1 MADYLYDGTFEGFL
15 CCVYAHYYNEKATG
29 IFQKEH
35 YVPNLINK
43 AYEVQTDATKAV
55 KVYDAIEGKISK
67 HDIKRVYRVFLSSI
81 EDKEVKLLDYIV
93 LGFKHGSK
101 IRLLHGKSPVFDVQ
115 QIERKVSFEVHR
127 LLGLIRFSVLQGDIL
142 YAPIEPDHDVC
153 ELLAEHFCDRFKND
167 PFIIHDKKR
176 SKALIARNGDFY
188 ISEFTSFDLPAFSDD
203 ENEYQK
209 LWKNYFEVIAIKER
223 TNPRCQKN
231 FMPIRYWK
239 NLTEMNV

>member
-15 CCVYAHYYNEKATG
+15 CCVYAHYYDEKATG
-29 IFQKEH
+29 IFQKEQ
-35 YVPNLINK
+35 YVPNLLHS
-43 AYEVQTDATKAV
+43 AVEVQTDAAKAV
-55 KVYDAIEGKISK
+55 KVYDAIERKISK

-81 EDKEVKLLDYIV
+81 ENKETKLLNYIV

-101 IRLLHGKSPVFDVQ
+101 IRLLHGKGPIYDVQ

-153 ELLAEHFCDRFKND
+153 ELLADHFCDRFKND

-176 SKALIARNGDFY
+176 SKALIARNGNFY
-188 ISEFTSFDLPAFSDD
+188 ISEFTSEDLPGFSDD
-203 ENEYQK
+203 ENDYQD

-231 FMPIRYWK
+231 FMPVRYWK
-239 NLTEMNV
+239 NLTEMQ